1 MEHEIILDLLPLYHD
16 GVCSAASRTAVEAH
30 LKSCPDCRAA
40 LAAMER
46 RGVRK
51 GIALRPITAPEA
63 VLTGLET
70 RTSSPVRLPR
80 DENGESTDVRGVWP
94 CGEGPGYAGG
104 IMSAAVDGLR
114 AAARVAQNFSPAP

>member
-1 MEHEIILDLLPLYHD
+1 MWEVLLPLISFWMSFRVTPKKID
-16 GVCSAASRTAVEAH
+16 ALLSEKSGAAQNNAEFA
-30 LKSCPDCRAA
+30 
-40 LAAMER
+40 
-46 RGVRK
+46 
-51 GIALRPITAPEA
+51 APEA